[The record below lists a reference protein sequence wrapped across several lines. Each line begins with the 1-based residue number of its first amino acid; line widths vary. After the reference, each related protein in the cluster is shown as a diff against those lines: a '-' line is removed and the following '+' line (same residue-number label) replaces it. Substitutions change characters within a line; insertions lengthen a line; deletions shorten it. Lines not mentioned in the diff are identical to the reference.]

1 MINRSV
7 PYINQKKKHSL
18 PFPFLF
24 FLFPFSFFFILFP
37 TASFFPLV
45 FCKIYTPEH
54 QENKLILHTVPITY
68 TYTYHKLL
76 FIWYFYQLE
85 IFKYV
90 QFTFKITSLI
100 WNLFLFYYVWI
111 LIITLIY
118 SFVLYASQN
127 MPAIMHMYYPVPIRP
142 DPIMSLFSDVL
153 TSSLYLSSCIVMV
166 L

>member
-1 MINRSV
+1 M
-7 PYINQKKKHSL
+7 KKNL
-18 PFPFLF
+18 PNCYG
-24 FLFPFSFFFILFP
+24 FFIFDELF
-37 TASFFPLV
+37 
-45 FCKIYTPEH
+45 KH
-54 QENKLILHTVPITY
+54 HENKLILHTVPITY

-76 FIWYFYQLE
+76 FIWYFTFY
-85 IFKYV
+85 IYII
-90 QFTFKITSLI
+90 QFTFKITYLI
-100 WNLFLFYYVWI
+100 WNLFLFYDVWI